1 MFEGVYLPDLA
12 GVLHRR
18 GYLRASD
25 VVRSWVPLAM
35 IHRASS
41 ALLRTR
47 FQTVTTELG
56 GAALDIDNEAD
67 LEVVEKMLERWK
79 AMQARHARAA

>member
-1 MFEGVYLPDLA
+1 MID
-12 GVLHRR
+12 
-18 GYLRASD
+18 RA
-25 VVRSWVPLAM
+25 A
-35 IHRASS
+35 S

-47 FQTVTTELG
+47 FTTVTTELG
-56 GAALDIDNEAD
+56 GAAIDVDNEAD